1 MKIFITGTDTNV
13 GKTLISSWIALH
25 TGFSYFKPIQTGTRD
40 GSDSFEIQK
49 LSDTKIYPES
59 YAYKE
64 PLSPHLAAKLEND
77 MIDIEKIVLPPSRNL
92 IVEGAGGVLVPI
104 NDTYLMVDLI
114 KKLGA
119 PVILVARTTLG
130 TINHTLLSLEALR
143 SRNITVLGVIMNGEQ
158 NTQNSNSIELYGRT
172 SVLAELPKLESVS
185 MNTLKSVALPQKLKH
200 ILEVQ
205 ENDTTNA

>member
-1 MKIFITGTDTNV
+1 MKVFISGTDTNI

-25 TGFSYFKPIQTGTRD
+25 AGFSYFKPIQTGTRE
-40 GSDSFEIQK
+40 GSDSFEVQK

-64 PLSPHLAAKLEND
+64 PLSPHLAANLEND
-77 MIDIEKIVLPPSRNL
+77 MIDIEKIILPPSRNL

-104 NDTYLMVDLI
+104 NDTCLMVDLI
-114 KKLGA
+114 KKLDV

-143 SRNITVLGVIMNGEQ
+143 SRNISVQGVIMNGEK
-158 NTQNSNSIELYGRT
+158 NPQNSNSIELYGQT
-172 SVLAELPKLESVS
+172 SVLAEFPKLDSVS
-185 MNTLKSVALPQKLKH
+185 MNTLKSVALPQKLKQ
-200 ILEVQ
+200 ILEV
-205 ENDTTNA
+205 E

>member
-1 MKIFITGTDTNV
+1 MKIFITGSDTNV

-25 TGFSYFKPIQTGTRD
+25 TGFSYFKPIQTGTSE
-40 GSDSFEIQK
+40 GSDSLEVHK
-49 LSDTKIYPES
+49 LSKTKIHPEN
-59 YAYKE
+59 YIYKK

-77 MIDIEKIVLPPSRNL
+77 MIDIEKIILPSSCNL
-92 IVEGAGGVLVPI
+92 IIEGAGGVLVPI

-130 TINHTLLSLEALR
+130 AINHTLLSLEALR
-143 SRNITVLGVIMNGEQ
+143 SRNIAVLGVIMNGEQ
-158 NTQNSNSIELYGRT
+158 NPQNSNSIELYGRT
-172 SVLAELPKLESVS
+172 SVLAEFPKLDSVS
-185 MNTLKSVALPQKLKH
+185 MNTLKRVALPQKLKH

-205 ENDTTNA
+205 

>member
-40 GSDSFEIQK
+40 GSDSLEVQK

-77 MIDIEKIVLPPSRNL
+77 MIDIEKIILPEASNL
-92 IVEGAGGVLVPI
+92 IIEGAGGVLVPI

-143 SRNITVLGVIMNGEQ
+143 SRNITILGVIMNGE
-158 NTQNSNSIELYGRT
+158 NNIQNSNAIEVYGRT
-172 SVLAELPKLESVS
+172 SVLAKFPRLDSVS
-185 MNTLKSVALPQKLKH
+185 MNTLKGIALPQKLKQ

-205 ENDTTNA
+205 

>member
-1 MKIFITGTDTNV
+1 MKVFITGTDTNV

-25 TGFSYFKPIQTGTRD
+25 TEFSYFKPIQTGTSD
-40 GSDSFEIQK
+40 GLDSFEVQK

-59 YAYKE
+59 YAYKD

-77 MIDIEKIVLPPSRNL
+77 MIDIEKIFLPPSRNL
-92 IVEGAGGVLVPI
+92 IIEGAGGVLVPI

-114 KKLGA
+114 KKLDV
-119 PVILVARTTLG
+119 PVILVARTNLG

-143 SRNITVLGVIMNGEQ
+143 SRNIEVIGVIMNGEQ
-158 NTQNSNSIELYGRT
+158 NPKNSHSIELYGRT
-172 SVLAELPKLESVS
+172 SVLAEFPKLESVS

-200 ILEVQ
+200 ILGVE
-205 ENDTTNA
+205 

>member
-40 GSDSFEIQK
+40 GSDSFEVQK

-64 PLSPHLAAKLEND
+64 PLSPHLAANLEND

-92 IVEGAGGVLVPI
+92 IIEGAGGVLVPI

-114 KKLGA
+114 EKLGA

-143 SRNITVLGVIMNGEQ
+143 SRNILVLGVIMNGEKRL
-158 NTQNSNSIELYGRT
+158 QNSKAIEAYGRT
-172 SVLAELPKLESVS
+172 SVLADFPKIESVS
-185 MNTLKSVALPQKLKH
+185 MNTLKGIAPTERLKQ

-205 ENDTTNA
+205 

>member
-1 MKIFITGTDTNV
+1 MKIFITGTDTHV

-40 GSDSFEIQK
+40 GSDSLEVHKQ
-49 LSDTKIYPES
+49 SDTKIYPES

-77 MIDIEKIVLPPSRNL
+77 MIDIEKIVLPPSPNL
-92 IVEGAGGVLVPI
+92 IIEGAGGVLVPI

-143 SRNITVLGVIMNGEQ
+143 SRNIAVLGVIMNGEK
-158 NTQNSNSIELYGRT
+158 NPQNSHSIELYGRT
-172 SVLAELPKLESVS
+172 PVLAEFTKLDSVS
-185 MNTLKSVALPQKLKH
+185 MNTLKSVALPKKLKQ

-205 ENDTTNA
+205 

>member
-40 GSDSFEIQK
+40 GSDSLEVQK
-49 LSDTKIYPES
+49 LCKANIHPEV

-64 PLSPHLAAKLEND
+64 PLSPHLAANLEND

-92 IVEGAGGVLVPI
+92 IIEGAGGVLVPI
-104 NDTYLMVDLI
+104 NDTHLMIDLI

-143 SRNITVLGVIMNGEQ
+143 SQNIPVLGVIMNGEKK
-158 NTQNSNSIELYGRT
+158 TQNSNSTELYGRT
-172 SVLAELPKLESVS
+172 SVLAEFPKLDSVS
-185 MNTLKSVALPQKLKH
+185 MNTLKSVALPQKLKQ
-200 ILEVQ
+200 ILEV
-205 ENDTTNA
+205 E

>member
-13 GKTLISSWIALH
+13 GKTLICSWIALH

-40 GSDSFEIQK
+40 GSDSLEVQK
-49 LSDTKIYPES
+49 LCKAKIYSEV

-64 PLSPHLAAKLEND
+64 PLSPHLASIIEND
-77 MIDIEKIVLPPSRNL
+77 MIDIEKIILPPSCNL
-92 IVEGAGGVLVPI
+92 IIEGAGGVLVPI

-119 PVILVARTTLG
+119 QVILVARTTLG

-143 SRNITVLGVIMNGEQ
+143 SRNIPVLGIIMNGEQ
-158 NTQNSNSIELYGRT
+158 NIHNSKAIEVWGRT
-172 SVLAELPKLESVS
+172 SVLAEFPKLESVS
-185 MNTLKSVALPQKLKH
+185 MDKLNHLALPQKLKQ
-200 ILEVQ
+200 ILEVK
-205 ENDTTNA
+205 

>member
-1 MKIFITGTDTNV
+1 
-13 GKTLISSWIALH
+13 LII
-25 TGFSYFKPIQTGTRD
+25 
-40 GSDSFEIQK
+40 
-49 LSDTKIYPES
+49 
-59 YAYKE
+59 
-64 PLSPHLAAKLEND
+64 
-77 MIDIEKIVLPPSRNL
+77 
-92 IVEGAGGVLVPI
+92 EGAGGVLVPI

-172 SVLAELPKLESVS
+172 SVLAEFPKLESVS
-185 MNTLKSVALPQKLKH
+185 MNTLQGIALPQKLKQ

-205 ENDTTNA
+205 

>member
-1 MKIFITGTDTNV
+1 MKIFITATDTNV

-40 GSDSFEIQK
+40 GSDSFEVQK

-64 PLSPHLAAKLEND
+64 PLSPHLAANLEND

-92 IVEGAGGVLVPI
+92 IIEGAGGVLVPI
-104 NDTYLMVDLI
+104 NDKHLMIDLI

-143 SRNITVLGVIMNGEQ
+143 SRNIEVIGVIMNGEQ
-158 NTQNSNSIELYGRT
+158 NPQNSDSIKLYGLT
-172 SVLAELPKLESVS
+172 SVLAEFPKLESVS
-185 MNTLKSVALPQKLKH
+185 MNTLKSVALPQKLKQ
-200 ILEVQ
+200 ILEV
-205 ENDTTNA
+205 E

>member
-40 GSDSFEIQK
+40 GSDSFEVQK

-64 PLSPHLAAKLEND
+64 PLSPHLAANLEND

-92 IVEGAGGVLVPI
+92 IIEGAGGVLVPI
-104 NDTYLMVDLI
+104 NDTHLMIDLI

-143 SRNITVLGVIMNGEQ
+143 SQNIPVLGVIMNGEK
-158 NTQNSNSIELYGRT
+158 NPQNSNSIELYGRT
-172 SVLAELPKLESVS
+172 SVLAEFPKLDSVS
-185 MNTLKSVALPQKLKH
+185 MNTLKSVALPQKLKQ
-200 ILEVQ
+200 ILEV
-205 ENDTTNA
+205 E

>member
-13 GKTLISSWIALH
+13 GKTMISSWIALH

-40 GSDSFEIQK
+40 GSDSLEVHKQ
-49 LSDTKIYPES
+49 SDTKIYPES

-64 PLSPHLAAKLEND
+64 PLSPHLAANLEND

-92 IVEGAGGVLVPI
+92 IIEGAGGVLVPI
-104 NDTYLMVDLI
+104 NDTHLMIDLI

-143 SRNITVLGVIMNGEQ
+143 SRNIAVLGVIMNGEK
-158 NTQNSNSIELYGRT
+158 NPQNSHSIELYGRT
-172 SVLAELPKLESVS
+172 PVLAEFTKLDSVS
-185 MNTLKSVALPQKLKH
+185 MNTLKSVALPKKLKQ

-205 ENDTTNA
+205 

>member
-40 GSDSFEIQK
+40 GSDSFEVQK
-49 LSDTKIYPES
+49 LSDTKIYLES

-92 IVEGAGGVLVPI
+92 IIEGAGGVLVPI

-114 KKLGA
+114 EKLGA

-130 TINHTLLSLEALR
+130 TINHTLLSLEVLR
-143 SRNITVLGVIMNGEQ
+143 SRNIPVLGVIMNGEQ
-158 NTQNSNSIELYGRT
+158 NPQNSDSIELYGRT
-172 SVLAELPKLESVS
+172 SVLAEFPKLESVS
-185 MNTLKSVALPQKLKH
+185 MNTLKSVSLPQKLKQ
-200 ILEVQ
+200 ILEV
-205 ENDTTNA
+205 E

>member
-1 MKIFITGTDTNV
+1 MKVFITGTDTNV

-25 TGFSYFKPIQTGTRD
+25 AGFSYFKPIQTGTRY
-40 GSDSFEIQK
+40 GSDSFEVQK

-64 PLSPHLAAKLEND
+64 PLSPHLAANLEND

-92 IVEGAGGVLVPI
+92 IIEGAGGVLVPI
-104 NDTYLMVDLI
+104 NDTHLMIDLI

-119 PVILVARTTLG
+119 PVILVSRTTLG

-143 SRNITVLGVIMNGEQ
+143 SQNIPVLGVIMNGEK
-158 NTQNSNSIELYGRT
+158 NPQNSNSIELYGRT
-172 SVLAELPKLESVS
+172 SVLAEFPKLDSVS
-185 MNTLKSVALPQKLKH
+185 MNTLKSVALPQKLKQ
-200 ILEVQ
+200 ILEV
-205 ENDTTNA
+205 E